1 MPRTVYIGLPHHTA
15 FLNSHSIFS
24 IFTYIMLFQTYV
36 MLSVWTKLH
45 IPSSLKSVERLN
57 SQSLW
62 SLAWIST
69 SRALVR
75 SRAFLRRR
83 AIAKR
88 RAPTEQHCATVSRRN
103 VLGKD
108 WWQQFTALWKLLPF
122 CLQPFYHC
130 CVSAKNQ
137 HSLTNSSRIDRSW

>member
-1 MPRTVYIGLPHHTA
+1 MLCTVYIRLPHHTA

-24 IFTYIMLFQTYV
+24 IFTYIMLFQMYV
-36 MLSVWTKLH
+36 MLSAWTKLH

-57 SQSLW
+57 SQRLW

-69 SRALVR
+69 FRAQAR
-75 SRAFLRRR
+75 SRAFVRWR

-88 RAPTEQHCATVSRRN
+88 KAPTEQHCARVRRRN

-108 WWQQFTALWKLLPF
+108 WWQQFTALWELLPF
-122 CLQPFYHC
+122 CLQPFCHC
-130 CVSAKNQ
+130 CVCAKNQ
-137 HSLTNSSRIDRSW
+137 NSLTNSSRIDRSW